1 MSLKGAQRLLFFLGL
16 IFLAVQYAI
25 ERIPDLFEGIPYEYF
40 VVSGVPVPGA
50 FGAAFILLSTTSW
63 LNWKFKEAWQER
75 ATSRLDD
82 QPGTGVQ
89 D

>member
-1 MSLKGAQRLLFFLGL
+1 MSLKRAQRLLFMLG
-16 IFLAVQYAI
+16 IVFVGVQYLF
-25 ERIPDLFEGIPYEYF
+25 ERIPDIFEGIPYEYF

-75 ATSRLDD
+75 ATSRVND